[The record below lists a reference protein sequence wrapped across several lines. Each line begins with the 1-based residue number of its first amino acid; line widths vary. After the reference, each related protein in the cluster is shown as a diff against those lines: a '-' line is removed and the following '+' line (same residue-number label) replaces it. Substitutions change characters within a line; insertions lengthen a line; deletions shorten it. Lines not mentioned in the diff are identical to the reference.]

1 MPLPPPAAQSAADP
15 AQEGA
20 WALLDAAPAALL
32 HVDAAGR
39 LQYAN
44 AAARELCETALA
56 PGLPLAALCRDARDA
71 EVLLGRQAVQ
81 RALARSGTAGRWL
94 DVRSQPLPAGGWM
107 LALQPAAGPTE
118 VAGDGPLAE
127 AQSALALAVDLGNI
141 AVWRHDLA
149 TQRMHYNAQAY
160 RVLDIAP
167 RPEGLS
173 LDEVREFIH
182 PDDLP
187 RVVASAEK
195 ALREAGPTDMEA
207 RYRRAD
213 GSWRQVMT
221 RRVLQ
226 RDARGRAQA
235 FIGVA
240 MDVTAQHDEQRAA
253 AETKRRFVLATEA
266 AGIGYWVA
274 ERGGRPTWN
283 APMRLMFDLP
293 QGEPPLTMEAWLQR
307 CVHPDDRPHVQQ
319 HYEAWLRSGNASHD
333 LTLRALRPDGSV
345 RHLSTHTRIER
356 APERPVMF
364 GIVIDL
370 TERRSAEQA
379 LRAAEESVAL
389 AARGAGL
396 GAWQLDLETGAAT
409 WDSQMWR
416 LRGHASEG
424 RAMSEAERAA
434 CVHPEDRAWL
444 YPQLQ
449 QAFGSGRPFENEFRV
464 VWPDGQVRWL
474 ASRSVE
480 IRDAGGRRRI
490 GVNWDVTDK
499 RNAEAARRE
508 REIAL
513 GESRAKSRFLARMS
527 HELRTPLNAV
537 LGFAQLLLTDEAGAD
552 AGSLSRR
559 RRLEHIRAAG
569 QHLLALINDVLDLSS
584 LESGELRIA
593 LQPVALAPLVEQT
606 LPLLGDL
613 REQRRVQLQLGALEG
628 RVLADATRLRQA
640 LLNLLTNAIKYN
652 RDGGTVLVEARA
664 QGRQRVLRVSDSGRG
679 MDAEQL
685 RHLFEPFNRLGRRSE
700 GPDAI
705 EGSGIGLAIVKA
717 LLERMGGSVQVQSE
731 PGVGSVFELHLA
743 DAQQAQ
749 AEAAAAERAAAA
761 IARSAAP
768 PAPAPG
774 AGVASPAPVPV
785 RATLLYIE
793 DNPVNALIIGELL
806 QRRPDLRLHVAED
819 GQRGVQQALAVQPQ
833 LVLLDMQLPDMDGFE
848 VLRRLRAQPTL
859 AQVPVIA
866 LSANAMPED
875 IERAL
880 AAGMSDYWTK
890 PLDFTAFL
898 ASLEALFGPPP
909 AAMAGG

>member
-1 MPLPPPAAQSAADP
+1 MPPPEPQDLPATAPAADL
-15 AQEGA
+15 AQ
-20 WALLDAAPAALL
+20 ALLAAAPAALL
-32 HVDAAGR
+32 HIDTAGR
-39 LQYAN
+39 VQYAN
-44 AAARELCETALA
+44 AAARALCEAELA

-71 EVLLGRQAVQ
+71 EVLLGPQPVQ
-81 RALARSGTAGRWL
+81 RAVARQGNAGRWL
-94 DVRSQPLPAGGWM
+94 QAHSQPLPNGGWVI
-107 LALQPAAGPTE
+107 ALQPASGPTA

-160 RVLDIAP
+160 RVLDIQP

-173 LDEVREFIH
+173 IEEVRDYIH

-187 RVVASAEK
+187 RVLASAQR
-195 ALREAGPTDMEA
+195 ALQVPGPTDMDA

-226 RDARGRAQA
+226 RDARGRPQA

-240 MDVTAQHDEQRAA
+240 MDVTAQHEEQRQA
-253 AETKRRFVLATEA
+253 AETKRRFALATEG

-274 ERGGRPTWN
+274 ERNAAPTWN
-283 APMRLMFDLP
+283 APMRAMFSLAPDEPTP
-293 QGEPPLTMEAWLQR
+293 QLHEWMSR
-307 CVHPDDRPHVQQ
+307 CVHPDDRAEVQQ
-319 HYEAWLRSGNASHD
+319 HFETWLRSREPSHD

-345 RHLSTHTRIER
+345 RHLATHTRIER
-356 APERPVMF
+356 ETDPPVMF

-396 GAWQLDLETGAAT
+396 GAWQLNLETGVAT
-409 WDSQMWR
+409 WDNQMWR
-416 LRGHASEG
+416 LRGRPPEA
-424 RAMSEAERAA
+424 RAMSEAERAE
-434 CVHPEDRAWL
+434 CVHPDDRIWL
-444 YPQLQ
+444 YPKLNETF
-449 QAFGSGRPFENEFRV
+449 ARGDAFENEFRV

-480 IRDAGGRRRI
+480 IRDGSGRRRI
-490 GVNWDVTDK
+490 GLNWDVTDK
-499 RNAEAARRE
+499 RNAEAARRD

-537 LGFAQLLLTDEAGAD
+537 LGFAQLLLAEETTTDDGTD
-552 AGSLSRR
+552 ARTQARLRR
-559 RRLEHIRAAG
+559 VEHIRSAG
-569 QHLLALINDVLDLSS
+569 HHLLALINDVLDLSS

-593 LQPVALAPLVEQT
+593 MQPVALAPLVAQT

-613 REQRRVQLQLGALEG
+613 RESHGVQLQLGALEG
-628 RVLADATRLRQA
+628 RVLADPTRLRQA

-652 RDGGTVLVEARA
+652 RRGGSVRIEAQAR
-664 QGRQRVLRVSDSGRG
+664 GRQRVLRVSDTGRG

-685 RHLFEPFNRLGRRSE
+685 RHLFEPFNRLGRRNE

-717 LLERMGGSVQVQSE
+717 LLERMGGSVQVESE
-731 PGVGSVFELHLA
+731 PGVGSTFELQLA
-743 DAQQAQ
+743 DGQWAGDEAP
-749 AEAAAAERAAAA
+749 AEAEP
-761 IARSAAP
+761 AP
-768 PAPAPG
+768 PQAPGTATAPG
-774 AGVASPAPVPV
+774 AAV

-793 DNPVNALIIGELL
+793 DNPVNAMIISELL
-806 QRRPDLRLHVAED
+806 RCRPDLRLHVAED
-819 GQRGVQQALAVQPQ
+819 GARGLQQAAALLPD

-848 VLRRLRAQPTL
+848 VLRRLRAQAAL

-898 ASLEALFGPPP
+898 ASLEALFGPPVP
-909 AAMAGG
+909 AA

>member
-1 MPLPPPAAQSAADP
+1 MPPQHDTPAATPPAPPLTAGDP
-15 AQEGA
+15 APTADAA
-20 WALLDAAPAALL
+20 WALLDEAPTALL
-32 HVDAAGR
+32 HICAAGR

-44 AAARELCETALA
+44 PAACTLLDTDLR
-56 PGLPLAALCRDARDA
+56 PGLPLAALCLDPRDA
-71 EVLLGRQAVQ
+71 EVLMAAKPVQ
-81 RALARSGTAGRWL
+81 RALARQGTAGRWL
-94 DVRSQPLPAGGWM
+94 DARSRPLPAGGWV
-107 LALQPAAGPTE
+107 LALQPAHAPTE
-118 VAGDGPLAE
+118 VAGDSPLAE

-141 AVWRHDLA
+141 AIWRHDLA

-160 RVLDIAP
+160 RVLDIPP

-173 LDEVREFIH
+173 IDEVRHFIH

-187 RVVASAEK
+187 GVVASAER
-195 ALREAGPTDMEA
+195 ALRQPGPTDMQA

-226 RDARGRAQA
+226 RDADGHPQA

-240 MDVTAQHDEQRAA
+240 MDVTAQHEEQRQA
-253 AETKRRFVLATEA
+253 AETKRRFVQATEA

-274 ERGGRPTWN
+274 ERGGKPTWN
-283 APMRLMFDLP
+283 APMRQMFDLSK
-293 QGEPPLTMEAWLQR
+293 GEPPPTLQAWLDR
-307 CVHPDDRPHVQQ
+307 CVHPEDRAHVQRNF
-319 HYEAWLRSGNASHD
+319 EAWLRSRHPSHD
-333 LTLRALRPDGSV
+333 LTLRAMRPDGSV

-356 APERPVMF
+356 GPDNPVMF

-396 GAWQLDLETGAAT
+396 GAWQLDLQTGAAT

-416 LRGHASEG
+416 LRGRAPES

-434 CVHPEDRAWL
+434 CVHPEDWVWL
-444 YPQLQ
+444 SPQMSA
-449 QAFGSGRPFENEFRV
+449 AFRSGAPFESEFRV

-480 IRDAGGRRRI
+480 IRDEGGRRRI

-499 RNAEAARRE
+499 RNAEEARRE

-513 GESRAKSRFLARMS
+513 GQSRAKSRFLARMS

-537 LGFAQLLLTDEAGAD
+537 LGFAQLLLTEPDGGEPAAL
-552 AGSLSRR
+552 ARR
-559 RRLEHIRAAG
+559 GRVEHIRSAG

-593 LQPVALAPLVEQT
+593 LQPVALAPLVAQT
-606 LPLLGDL
+606 LPMLGDL
-613 REQRRVQLQLGALEG
+613 RERHGVQLQLGALEG
-628 RVLADATRLRQA
+628 CVLADATRLRQA
-640 LLNLLTNAIKYN
+640 LLNLLTNAVKYN
-652 RDGGTVLVEARA
+652 RPGGTVRIEALA
-664 QGRQRVLRVSDSGRG
+664 QGRQRVLRVSDNGRG
-679 MDAEQL
+679 MDAEQM
-685 RHLFEPFNRLGRRSE
+685 RHLFEPFNRLGRHGD
-700 GPDAI
+700 GPDAV

-717 LLERMGGSVQVQSE
+717 LLERMGGRVQVESE
-731 PGVGSVFELHLA
+731 AGVGSVFELHLA
-743 DAQQAQ
+743 DGEQ
-749 AEAAAAERAAAA
+749 
-761 IARSAAP
+761 
-768 PAPAPG
+768 APAPG
-774 AGVASPAPVPV
+774 GAAENEVPPTPLPPALADRGSRVV

-793 DNPVNALIIGELL
+793 DNPVNALIIRELL
-806 QRRPDLRLHVAED
+806 QRRPDLQLHVAED
-819 GQRGVQQALAVQPQ
+819 GARGVLMAQALEPD

-848 VLRRLRAQPTL
+848 VLRRLRMHSAL

-898 ASLEALFGPPP
+898 ASLEALFGPP
-909 AAMAGG
+909 AAAA

>member
-1 MPLPPPAAQSAADP
+1 MPPPEPQDPPAAAPAADL
-15 AQEGA
+15 AE
-20 WALLDAAPAALL
+20 ALLAAAPAALL
-32 HVDAAGR
+32 HIDAAGCV
-39 LQYAN
+39 QYAN
-44 AAARELCETALA
+44 AAAHALCEAGLA
-56 PGLPLAALCRDARDA
+56 PGLPLAALCRDERDA
-71 EVLLGRQAVQ
+71 QVLLGTQPVQ

-94 DVRSQPLPAGGWM
+94 EAHSQPLPGGGWV
-107 LALQPAAGPTE
+107 LALQPASGPTA
-118 VAGDGPLAE
+118 VAGDNSLAE

-160 RVLDIAP
+160 RVLDIHP

-173 LDEVREFIH
+173 IDEVREFIH

-187 RVVASAEK
+187 RVLASAQR
-195 ALREAGPTDMEA
+195 ALQVPGPTDMEA

-226 RDARGRAQA
+226 RNALGRPQA

-240 MDVTAQHDEQRAA
+240 MDVTAQHEEQRQA
-253 AETKRRFVLATEA
+253 AETKRRFALATEA
-266 AGIGYWVA
+266 AGIGYWMA
-274 ERGGRPTWN
+274 ERNAAPTWN
-283 APMRLMFDLP
+283 APMRAMFALAPD
-293 QGEPPLTMEAWLQR
+293 EPTPSLHEWVSR
-307 CVHPDDRPHVQQ
+307 CVHPDDRAEVQQ
-319 HYEAWLRSGNASHD
+319 HFEAWLRSREPSHD

-345 RHLSTHTRIER
+345 RHLATHTRIER
-356 APERPVMF
+356 DTVPPVMF

-396 GAWQLDLETGAAT
+396 GAWQLDLDTGVAT

-416 LRGHASEG
+416 LRGRQPEA
-424 RAMSEAERAA
+424 RAMSEAERAE
-434 CVHPEDRAWL
+434 CVHPDDRIWL
-444 YPQLQ
+444 YPKLNETF
-449 QAFGSGRPFENEFRV
+449 ARGGAFENEFRV

-480 IRDAGGRRRI
+480 IRAGGGRRRI
-490 GVNWDVTDK
+490 GLNWDVTDK
-499 RNAEAARRE
+499 RNAEAARRD

-537 LGFAQLLLTDEAGAD
+537 LGFAQLLLAEEAGTD
-552 AGSLSRR
+552 AGTQARR
-559 RRLEHIRAAG
+559 RRVEHIRSAG

-593 LQPVALAPLVEQT
+593 LQPVALEPLVMQT

-613 REQRRVQLQLGALEG
+613 RESHGVQLQLGALEG
-628 RVLADATRLRQA
+628 SVLADATRLRQA

-652 RDGGTVLVEARA
+652 RRGGNVRIEALAR
-664 QGRQRVLRVSDSGRG
+664 GRLRVLRVSDTGRG
-679 MDAEQL
+679 LDAEQL
-685 RHLFEPFNRLGRRSE
+685 RHLFEPFNRLGRRNE

-717 LLERMGGSVQVQSE
+717 LLERMGGSVQVESE
-731 PGVGSVFELHLA
+731 PGVGSTFELHLA
-743 DAQQAQ
+743 DGQWAGDEAP
-749 AEAAAAERAAAA
+749 AEAEP
-761 IARSAAP
+761 AP
-768 PAPAPG
+768 PQAPGTATAPG
-774 AGVASPAPVPV
+774 AAV

-793 DNPVNALIIGELL
+793 DNPVNAMIISELL
-806 QRRPDLRLHVAED
+806 RCRPDLRLHVAED
-819 GQRGVQQALAVQPQ
+819 GARGLQQAAALVPD

-848 VLRRLRAQPTL
+848 VLRRLRTQAAL

-898 ASLEALFGPPP
+898 ASLEALFGPPVS
-909 AAMAGG
+909 AA

>member
-1 MPLPPPAAQSAADP
+1 MPPPEPQDLPAATPAADL
-15 AQEGA
+15 AQ
-20 WALLDAAPAALL
+20 ALLAAAPTALL
-32 HVDAAGR
+32 HVDATG
-39 LQYAN
+39 LVQYAN
-44 AAARELCETALA
+44 AAAHALCEATLA
-56 PGLPLAALCRDARDA
+56 PGLPLAALCRDERDA
-71 EVLLGRQAVQ
+71 EVLLGPQPVQ
-81 RALARSGTAGRWL
+81 RALARSGSAGRWL
-94 DVRSQPLPAGGWM
+94 DAHSQPLPGGGWV
-107 LALQPAAGPTE
+107 LALQPASGPTA
-118 VAGDGPLAE
+118 VAGDNSLAE

-160 RVLDIAP
+160 RVLDIPP

-173 LDEVREFIH
+173 IDEVREFIH

-187 RVVASAEK
+187 RVLASAQR
-195 ALREAGPTDMEA
+195 ALQVPGPTDMEA

-226 RDARGRAQA
+226 RDALGQPQA

-240 MDVTAQHDEQRAA
+240 MDVTAQHEEQRQA
-253 AETKRRFVLATEA
+253 AETKRRFALATEA
-266 AGIGYWVA
+266 AGIGYWMA
-274 ERGGRPTWN
+274 ERNATPTWN
-283 APMRLMFDLP
+283 APMRAMFALP
-293 QGEPPLTMEAWLQR
+293 PGEPPLTLGAWLTR
-307 CVHPDDRPHVQQ
+307 CVHPDDRAEVQQ
-319 HYEAWLRSGNASHD
+319 HFEAWLRSREPSHD

-345 RHLSTHTRIER
+345 RHLATHTRIER
-356 APERPVMF
+356 ETDPPVMF
-364 GIVIDL
+364 GIIIDL

-396 GAWQLDLETGAAT
+396 GAWQLDLDTGEAT

-416 LRGHASEG
+416 LRGRQPEA
-424 RAMSEAERAA
+424 RAMSEAERAE
-434 CVHPEDRAWL
+434 CVHPDDRVWL
-444 YPQLQ
+444 YPKLNETF
-449 QAFGSGRPFENEFRV
+449 ARGDAFENEFRV

-480 IRDAGGRRRI
+480 ISTGSSRRRI
-490 GVNWDVTDK
+490 GLNWDITDK
-499 RNAEAARRE
+499 RNAEAARRD

-537 LGFAQLLLTDEAGAD
+537 LGFAQLLLAEEAGPEAGHD
-552 AGSLSRR
+552 ARTQARR
-559 RRLEHIRAAG
+559 RRVEHIRSAG

-593 LQPVALAPLVEQT
+593 LQPVALAPLVAQT
-606 LPLLGDL
+606 LPMLGDL
-613 REQRRVQLQLGALEG
+613 REQHGVQLHLGTLEG
-628 RVLADATRLRQA
+628 SVLADATRLRQA

-652 RDGGTVLVEARA
+652 RRGGSVRIEAVAR
-664 QGRQRVLRVSDSGRG
+664 GRLRVLRVKDTGRG
-679 MDAEQL
+679 LDAEQL
-685 RHLFEPFNRLGRRSE
+685 RHLFEPFNRLGRRNE

-717 LLERMGGSVQVQSE
+717 LLERMGGSVHVESE
-731 PGVGSVFELHLA
+731 PGVGSTFELHLA
-743 DAQQAQ
+743 DGQWAPDQSPEE
-749 AEAAAAERAAAA
+749 AELAP
-761 IARSAAP
+761 P
-768 PAPAPG
+768 PAPAAAP
-774 AGVASPAPVPV
+774 AAASA

-793 DNPVNALIIGELL
+793 DNPVNALIIRELL
-806 QRRPDLRLHVAED
+806 QRRPDLHLHVAED
-819 GQRGVQQALAVQPQ
+819 GARGLQQAAALVPD

-848 VLRRLRAQPTL
+848 VLRRLRAQAAL

-898 ASLEALFGPPP
+898 ASLEALFGPPAS
-909 AAMAGG
+909 AA